1 MRAARNPLIIPPF
14 SQKMSCRLDPRPLED
29 STGCWR
35 GEPVLDDAS
44 KEYWAGWNAFYK
56 CKGAWE
62 EACRNEVICYEDMP
76 REKTYQFPQLSRQ

>member
-1 MRAARNPLIIPPF
+1 VRPARNPQIIQFFP
-14 SQKMSCRLDPRPLED
+14 QKMSCRLDPRPLED
-29 STGCWR
+29 STGCWH
-35 GEPVLDDAS
+35 GEPILDDAS

-62 EACRNEVICYEDMP
+62 EACRNGAICYEDMP